1 MKNQMLLSAEDHRG
15 QMVLSMKN
23 RMDQM
28 LLSMEDQI
36 QVSARLVYSSVS
48 NPRPPLHPIPATPV
62 RLSRTGSCCEHTW
75 EWIMTGTDNL
85 TRKPLEQRL
94 SGFSLMWVGQ
104 YLPDNIIH

>member
-1 MKNQMLLSAEDHRG
+1 MKNQMLLTAKD
-15 QMVLSMKN
+15 QMVRSMKN

-48 NPRPPLHPIPATPV
+48 SPRPPLHPIPATPV
-62 RLSRTGSCCEHTW
+62 RLSRTGSCCEHTR